1 MKLSILRL
9 LDVEEGEW
17 LEVLVTEED
26 GDWTAMVEAENKET
40 EVDKVDKIAGT
51 VDAVTMDMDSICD
64 VEEELDADGLVDS
77 GDGGQINNVNSD
89 ERGGGLLEEPE
100 VKRFT
105 CQLIKELFLLLQ
117 ILNFLFLQD

>member
-100 VKRFT
+100 VEHFT
-105 CQLIKELFLLLQ
+105 CRLMKELFLLLQ
-117 ILNFLFLQD
+117 ILNFLFLRD